1 MKLIILLVPSILSMK
16 VLRTTKHSDSTS
28 RVELLN
34 SDIQHADSW
43 TICGRFRNPFIP
55 GLKNNWQQ
63 IIYRTKMYLLGA
75 VNINSIYSNE
85 RYGKE
90 MGMHMH

>member
-16 VLRTTKHSDSTS
+16 VLRTTKYSDSTS

-55 GLKNNWQQ
+55 GLKKGQEFYNSANQQ
-63 IIYRTKMYLLGA
+63 QPSLDCCLT
-75 VNINSIYSNE
+75 V
-85 RYGKE
+85 
-90 MGMHMH
+90 